1 MGKNSGGI
9 YINNGTTS
17 KHIPTNEL
25 DVYIQQGWSIGIVK
39 RNTSSTKGRKMIHK
53 DGKRKFVKPEELS
66 LYLSQGWTTEVPQ
79 YIKDIISKTNTGNK
93 YSVGR
98 KLSEE
103 TKKKISEAGK
113 GRIVSEETRKKK
125 SESMKSKNTSPEFRE
140 AVSKARKGIKF
151 SEEHKKNLSIA
162 AKNRPQM
169 TEEQIAIQQRKAIET
184 KRKNGT
190 LNTSK
195 LEEEYYRYLLTMYDE
210 SDIIR
215 QYKEDRYP
223 FFCDFYIKSED
234 KFIECNFHWTHG
246 GHPFNPQNKEDME
259 ILEKAILKS
268 ETSDFMKVFIDVW
281 TRRDVQKQ
289 RVAKDNNLNYEV
301 IYNV

>member
-9 YINNGTTS
+9 YINNGTIS

-25 DVYIQQGWSIGIVK
+25 DVYIQQGWSKGIVK

-53 DGKRKFVKPEELS
+53 DGERKFVKPEELS

-98 KLSEE
+98 KLSKE

-125 SESMKSKNTSPEFRE
+125 SESMKGKNTSPEFRE